1 MIIDTLFTNPLVFF
15 VWLIAIIIPIAL
27 HEFSHALAATLQG
40 DPTPKSM
47 GRLTLNPMAH
57 IDPLGIVLLL
67 LAGFGWGKPTPFNP
81 LYLKSRRW
89 GPVIVAAAGPV
100 SNLLMIAVFGL
111 LLKAFAFLGTENL
124 MVLLLIAL
132 VQINIVL
139 MIFNLIPIPPLDGS
153 KVIFG
158 FLPRSTEA
166 FQMNLERLGPM
177 LLIGLVIIDRLAG
190 VGIFSRVFMVFTDL
204 IFRVFT

>member
-15 VWLIAIIIPIAL
+15 VWLIAIIVPIAL

-47 GRLTLNPMAH
+47 GRLTLNPIAH
-57 IDPLGIVLLL
+57 IDPLGIILLL
-67 LAGFGWGKPTPFNP
+67 LAGFGWGKPTPYNP
-81 LYLKSRRW
+81 LYLKSQRW
-89 GPVIVAAAGPV
+89 GPVIVAVAGPV
-100 SNLLMIAVFGL
+100 SNLIMIVAFGL
-111 LLKAFAFLGTENL
+111 LLRAFAFLGTTNL
-124 MVLLLIAL
+124 MVLLLVAL

-153 KVIFG
+153 KVVFG
-158 FLPRSTEA
+158 FLPRSTEQ

-177 LLIGLVIIDRLAG
+177 LLIGLIIIDRFANLG
-190 VGIFSRVFMVFTDL
+190 VFSSAFTAISNL